1 MKLLW
6 LVGIEGSGHHMMRD
20 VLRDFLTS
28 RAVIDKGAYYP
39 LWVQRWDGEQEPLPR
54 QAVRNVLEE
63 ILGEYQSSDCTHI
76 YEDTSFPFG
85 GTEEAFATCVSGT
98 ENRGVHRKPDV
109 SDLIDLI
116 GDLVDLRILVMH
128 RSPQATVNSALRR
141 GFSSDPGFECEL
153 AEGINDY
160 LSGEIARLPPDCYRT
175 CHFDDF
181 IKSPLKHVL
190 PLAEWWGIPP
200 DLIREGLSRLKEP
213 AAAHERP
220 PERQEILEKYFTA
233 ERVAPWLGAY
243 QQNPLVPA

>member
-1 MKLLW
+1 
-6 LVGIEGSGHHMMRD
+6 
-20 VLRDFLTS
+20 
-28 RAVIDKGAYYP
+28 
-39 LWVQRWDGEQEPLPR
+39 
-54 QAVRNVLEE
+54 
-63 ILGEYQSSDCTHI
+63 
-76 YEDTSFPFG
+76 
-85 GTEEAFATCVSGT
+85 
-98 ENRGVHRKPDV
+98 
-109 SDLIDLI
+109 
-116 GDLVDLRILVMH
+116 
-128 RSPQATVNSALRR
+128 VNSALRR